1 MSCFIL
7 RRTLSAGVVI
17 FGVVTV
23 IFVLS
28 RLIGDPIALMIQP
41 GMTVADIEELRAI
54 WNLDAPIPEQFI
66 RFLGSA
72 LTGDF
77 GLSIWQG
84 QPALGLVLESL
95 PATLLLTS
103 AALLGALLLALVLGS
118 LAAIKRDSML
128 DRTLMSLTLFGQSVP
143 NFWLALML
151 VLVVSVH
158 FHLLPPAGYGTGSH
172 LVLPAIALGLFP
184 LARLTRLVRAELLD
198 VLSQDY
204 IRTARSKGIAPW
216 LILVRHCLRNI
227 AISLVTVIAVDFGTL
242 MGGAVV
248 TETIFAWPGMGR
260 LMIDAIS
267 HRDFPIMQA
276 GAFVVALVVVLTSLI
291 ADITYAIINPR
302 IRYA

>member
-1 MSCFIL
+1 M
-7 RRTLSAGVVI
+7 VI

>member
-1 MSCFIL
+1 MSWFIL

-41 GMTVADIEELRAI
+41 GMNAADIEELRAL
-54 WNLDAPIPEQFI
+54 WSLDAPIPEQFI
-66 RFLGSA
+66 GFLGSA

-103 AALLGALLLALVLGS
+103 AALLGALLLALLLGS
-118 LAAIKRDSML
+118 VAAIKRDTLL